1 VGSAYMFENFSNLL
15 AALNDVELDEK
26 ISEFF
31 RNSLEQKIGFSA
43 NKFAKYDHD
52 ELIRILYALY
62 SWASIDASGAG
73 GGLNK
78 SCKGA
83 ENFKKFLR
91 ENFNDDCELRSIIK
105 WLEIIGLNLQ
115 KSFGKI
121 RSELQNAIIAESYNC
136 WLEEI
141 KSDDK
146 YMAYRLVINFVSKD
160 NRFLGMQIKT
170 AALFFKVLI
179 KDLKF
184 FTDFDF
190 DKKEIF
196 IPLDRVNLRML
207 TYFLTNLYT
216 NADLENILFGYN
228 SLTKYNHISQ
238 LWFNFVCKYLR
249 DNNQAIIPLINFENL
264 WYIGHFYHE
273 NMKKA
278 PNRNDADLA
287 VREENGELSYPVCSF
302 RKALKYGD
310 YFVNVQRSTFEAKCP
325 FLKYD
330 CSYDFEIFNRALNII
345 KS

>member
-1 VGSAYMFENFSNLL
+1 MFANFDNLL
-15 AALNDVELDEK
+15 NVLNDVELDK
-26 ISEFF
+26 NISEFF
-31 RNSLEQKIGFSA
+31 RNSLEHKIGFSS
-43 NKFAKYDHD
+43 NEFALYDKD

-83 ENFKKFLR
+83 EEFKQFLC
-91 ENFNDDCELRSIIK
+91 ENFNDNGELRSIRK
-105 WLEIIGLNLQ
+105 WGEIIDLNLQ
-115 KSFGKI
+115 GNFGKI
-121 RSELQNAIIAESYNC
+121 RSGLQNDILAERYNC

-146 YMAYRLVINFVSKD
+146 YIAYRLVINFVKKD

-190 DKKEIF
+190 DKTEIF
-196 IPLDRVNLRML
+196 IPLDRVNLRMI
-207 TYFLTNLYT
+207 TYFLTYLYT
-216 NADLENILFGYN
+216 EADFENILFGYN
-228 SLTKYNHISQ
+228 RLAKYNSISQ
-238 LWFNFVCKYLR
+238 LWFNFICKYLR
-249 DNNQAIIPLINFENL
+249 DNNQINLPLINFENL

-278 PNRNDADLA
+278 PNRNDDDLA
-287 VREENGELSYPVCSF
+287 VGEENGELSYPICSF
-302 RKALKYGD
+302 RKALKYED
-310 YFVNVQRSTFEAKCP
+310 YFVNVQRSTFEERCP

-330 CSYDFEIFNRALNII
+330 CIYHHETYNRALNII
-345 KS
+345 KLKED